1 MNGKAPMGGRNA
13 GKTPTKNQVKDQ
25 KMTGADR
32 IRVIRRLGGYM
43 LRYKGLILVIL
54 LFMIASNLFSLIG
67 PLLSGYAIDAIEPGI
82 GKVDFDSVFLYC
94 ALMLLFYIASAVLSY
109 FNATLMIKLS
119 QSITRTMRREVFDHL
134 TTLPVGYFDAN
145 QTGEIISHISYD
157 IDTVNASL
165 SNDLLQ
171 ICTSVITIVGS
182 LAMMISISP
191 LLLLVFCITVPMSI
205 LFTRYKA
212 KKVQPL
218 FRRRSAML
226 GTLNGYA
233 EEMLSGQKTIKAYHK
248 EDVIVDRFDGHN
260 KNAVDAY
267 YEADYQGCMIGP
279 SVNFIN
285 NLSLSLISMFGA
297 MLYMFGKVTLG
308 NVSTFIQYS
317 RKFSG
322 PINEMA
328 NIMAELQSACA
339 AAERVFR
346 LLDEAPEKPDDA
358 DAEVLT
364 DVKGGVKLDHV
375 RFGYTEEKVII
386 GDLSLDVAPGKMIAI
401 VGPTGAGK
409 TTIINLL
416 MRFYDPEAGTI
427 SVDGHDICH
436 VTRDSLR
443 AAYTMVLQDTW
454 LFHGTIFDNIAYG
467 KEGSTEEEVIAAAKA
482 AKIHSFIET
491 LPDGYNTVLTDDG
504 TGISKGQKQLL
515 TIARAMLADA
525 SMLILDEA
533 TSNVDSRTEIRIQEA
548 MVRLMEGRTC
558 FVIAHRL
565 STIKNADQ
573 ILVINGGTVTET
585 GTHEELM
592 QKEDGVYRR
601 LFRAQFEA

>member
-1 MNGKAPMGGRNA
+1 
-13 GKTPTKNQVKDQ
+13 
-25 KMTGADR
+25 MTGADR

-416 MRFYDPEAGTI
+416 MRFYDPQAGTI

-467 KEGSTEEEVIAAAKA
+467 KEGATEEEVIAAAKA

>member
-1 MNGKAPMGGRNA
+1 
-13 GKTPTKNQVKDQ
+13 
-25 KMTGADR
+25 MTGAQR

-43 LRYKGLILVIL
+43 LRYKPLIAVIL
-54 LFMIASNLFSLIG
+54 LLMFTSNILSLIG
-67 PLLSGYAIDAIEPGI
+67 PTLSGAAIDAIEPGE
-82 GKVDFDSVFLYC
+82 GAVDFPSVFFYC
-94 ALMLLFYIASAVLSY
+94 ALMLIFYVVSAVLSY
-109 FNATLMIKLS
+109 INATLMIRLS
-119 QSITRTMRREVFDHL
+119 QSITKTMRREVFEHL
-134 TTLPVGYFDAN
+134 TTLPVSYFDVN

-165 SNDLLQ
+165 SNDVIQ
-171 ICTSVITIVGS
+171 ICTSFITIIGS
-182 LAMMISISP
+182 LVMMVRISP

-226 GTLNGYA
+226 GALNGYA
-233 EEMLSGQKTIKAYHK
+233 EEMLSGQKTIKAYHR
-248 EDVIVDRFDGHN
+248 ESVIVDRFDGHN
-260 KNAVDAY
+260 NDAVNAY

-297 MLYMFGKVTLG
+297 MLYMFGRVTLG
-308 NVSTFIQYS
+308 NVSSFIQYS
-317 RKFSG
+317 RRFSG

-328 NIMAELQSACA
+328 NIFAELQSACA

-346 LLDEAPEKPDDA
+346 LLDEPSEKPDA
-358 DAEVLT
+358 ANARVLT
-364 DVKGGVKLDHV
+364 DVRGAVKLDHV
-375 RFGYTEEKVII
+375 RFGYTEDRVII

-416 MRFYDPEAGTI
+416 MRFYDPQSGTI
-427 SVDGHDICH
+427 SVDGHDICA

-454 LFHGTIFDNIAYG
+454 LFCGTIFDNIAYG
-467 KEGSTEEEVIAAAKA
+467 KEGATEEEVIAAAKA
-482 AKIHSFIET
+482 AKIHTFIES
-491 LPDGYNTVLTDDG
+491 LPDGYQTVLSDDG

-515 TIARAMLADA
+515 TIARAMLADV

-548 MVRLMEGRTC
+548 MVRLMQGRTC

-565 STIKNADQ
+565 STIQGADC
-573 ILVINGGTVTET
+573 ILVLDGGNVAEM
-585 GTHEELM
+585 GTHEELL
-592 QKEDGVYRR
+592 QKEDGIYSR
-601 LFRAQFEA
+601 LFRAQFQN

>member
-1 MNGKAPMGGRNA
+1 MNRGGPMKPGTKVPG
-13 GKTPTKNQVKDQ
+13 KNQVKDQ
-25 KMTGADR
+25 KMTGAQR

-43 LRYKGLILVIL
+43 LRYKALIVTIL
-54 LFMIASNLFSLIG
+54 LLMITANVLSLIG
-67 PLLSGYAIDAIEPGI
+67 PALSGYAIDAIEPGK
-82 GKVDFDSVFLYC
+82 GRVDFPAVTKYC
-94 ALMLLFYIASAVLSY
+94 ALMLIFYICSAVLSY
-109 FNATLMIKLS
+109 INATLMIKLS
-119 QSITRTMRREVFDHL
+119 QSITKTMRREVFEHL
-134 TTLPVGYFDAN
+134 TTLPVNYFDVN

-191 LLLLVFCITVPMSI
+191 LLLLVFCITVPMSV

-226 GTLNGYA
+226 GALNGYA
-233 EEMLSGQKTIKAYHK
+233 EEMLSGQKTIKAYNR
-248 EDVIVDRFDGHN
+248 ESVIVGRFDAHN
-260 KNAVDAY
+260 DNAVTAY

-297 MLYMFGKVTLG
+297 MLYMFGQVTLG

-317 RKFSG
+317 RRFSG

-346 LLDEAPEKPDDA
+346 LLDEKPEKPD
-358 DAEVLT
+358 AENAGVLT
-364 DVKGGVKLDHV
+364 DVRGAVTLDHV
-375 RFGYTEEKVII
+375 RFGYTEEKTII

-416 MRFYDPEAGTI
+416 MRFYDPQAGVI
-427 SVDGHDICH
+427 SVDGHDITA

-454 LFHGTIFDNIAYG
+454 LFCGTIFDNIAYG
-467 KEGSTEEEVIAAAKA
+467 KEGATEAEVIAAAKA
-482 AKIHSFIET
+482 AKIHSFIES
-491 LPDGYNTVLTDDG
+491 LPDGYNTVLSDDG

-533 TSNVDSRTEIRIQEA
+533 TSNVDSRTEIQIQEA
-548 MVRLMEGRTC
+548 MVRLMRGRTC

-565 STIKNADQ
+565 STVRDADC
-573 ILVINGGTVTET
+573 ILVLDGGNVAEM
-585 GTHEELM
+585 GTHEELL
-592 QKEDGVYRR
+592 QKEDGIYSR
-601 LFRAQFEA
+601 LFRAQFQN

>member
-1 MNGKAPMGGRNA
+1 MNRGGPMKPGTKVPG
-13 GKTPTKNQVKDQ
+13 KNQVNDQ
-25 KMTGADR
+25 KMTGAQR

-43 LRYKGLILVIL
+43 LRYKPLIAAIL
-54 LFMIASNLFSLIG
+54 FLMITSNVLSLIG
-67 PLLSGYAIDAIEPGI
+67 PTLSGAAIDAIEPGK
-82 GKVDFDSVFLYC
+82 GAVDFPSVFFYC
-94 ALMLLFYIASAVLSY
+94 ALMLIFYIVSAILSY
-109 FNATLMIKLS
+109 INATLMIRLS
-119 QSITRTMRREVFDHL
+119 QSITKTMRREVFEHL
-134 TTLPVGYFDAN
+134 TKLPVSYFDVN

-165 SNDLLQ
+165 SNDVIQ

-182 LAMMISISP
+182 LIMMVRISP

-233 EEMLSGQKTIKAYHK
+233 EEMLSGQKTIKAYHR
-248 EDVIVDRFDGHN
+248 ESVIVDRFDGHN
-260 KNAVDAY
+260 SNAVNAY

-297 MLYMFGKVTLG
+297 MLYMFGRVTLG
-308 NVSTFIQYS
+308 NVSSFIQYS
-317 RKFSG
+317 RRFSG

-328 NIMAELQSACA
+328 NIFAELQSACA

-346 LLDEAPEKPDDA
+346 LLDEPPEKPDA
-358 DAEVLT
+358 ASAKALT
-364 DVKGGVKLDHV
+364 DVHGAVTLDHV
-375 RFGYTEEKVII
+375 RFGYTEDRVII

-409 TTIINLL
+409 TPIINLL
-416 MRFYDPEAGTI
+416 MRFYDPQSGTI
-427 SVDGHDICH
+427 SVDGHNICD

-454 LFHGTIFDNIAYG
+454 LFCGTIFDNIAYG
-467 KEGSTEEEVIAAAKA
+467 KEGATEEEVIAAAKA
-482 AKIHSFIET
+482 AKIHTFIES
-491 LPDGYNTVLTDDG
+491 LPDGYQTVLSDDG

-515 TIARAMLADA
+515 TIARAMLADV

-548 MVRLMEGRTC
+548 MVRLMQGRTC

-565 STIKNADQ
+565 STIRGADC
-573 ILVINGGTVTET
+573 ILVLDGGNVAEM
-585 GTHEELM
+585 GTHDELL
-592 QKEDGVYRR
+592 KREDGIYSR
-601 LFRAQFEA
+601 LFRAQFQN

>member
-1 MNGKAPMGGRNA
+1 MNRGGPMKPGTKVPG
-13 GKTPTKNQVKDQ
+13 KNQVKDQ
-25 KMTGADR
+25 KMTGAQR

-43 LRYKGLILVIL
+43 LRYKPLIAAIL
-54 LFMIASNLFSLIG
+54 FLMITSNVLSLIG
-67 PLLSGYAIDAIEPGI
+67 PTLSGAAIDAIEPGK
-82 GKVDFDSVFLYC
+82 GAVDFPSVFFYC
-94 ALMLLFYIASAVLSY
+94 ALMLIFYIVSAILSY
-109 FNATLMIKLS
+109 INATLMIRLS
-119 QSITRTMRREVFDHL
+119 QSITKTMRREVFEHL
-134 TTLPVGYFDAN
+134 TKLPVSYFDVN

-165 SNDLLQ
+165 SNDVIQ

-182 LAMMISISP
+182 LIMMVRISP

-233 EEMLSGQKTIKAYHK
+233 EEMLSGQKTIKAYHR
-248 EDVIVDRFDGHN
+248 ESVIVDRFDGHN
-260 KNAVDAY
+260 SNAVNAY

-297 MLYMFGKVTLG
+297 MLYMFGRVTLG
-308 NVSTFIQYS
+308 NVSSFIQYS
-317 RKFSG
+317 RRFSG

-328 NIMAELQSACA
+328 NIFAEVQSACA

-346 LLDEAPEKPDDA
+346 LLDEPPEKPDA
-358 DAEVLT
+358 AGAKTLT
-364 DVKGGVKLDHV
+364 DVHGAVTLDHV
-375 RFGYTEEKVII
+375 RFGYTEDRVII

-416 MRFYDPEAGTI
+416 MRFYDPQSGTI
-427 SVDGHDICH
+427 SVDGHNICD

-454 LFHGTIFDNIAYG
+454 LFCGTIFDNIAYG
-467 KEGSTEEEVIAAAKA
+467 KEGATEEEVIAAAKA
-482 AKIHSFIET
+482 AKIHTFIES
-491 LPDGYNTVLTDDG
+491 LPDGYRTVLSDDG

-515 TIARAMLADA
+515 TIARAMLADV

-548 MVRLMEGRTC
+548 MVRLMQGRTC

-565 STIKNADQ
+565 STIRGADC
-573 ILVINGGTVTET
+573 ILVLDGGNVAEM
-585 GTHEELM
+585 GTHDELL
-592 QKEDGVYRR
+592 KREDGIYSR
-601 LFRAQFEA
+601 LFRAQFQN

>member
-1 MNGKAPMGGRNA
+1 MNRGGPMKPGTKVPG
-13 GKTPTKNQVKDQ
+13 KNQVKDQ
-25 KMTGADR
+25 KMTGAQR

-43 LRYKGLILVIL
+43 LRYKPLIAAIL
-54 LFMIASNLFSLIG
+54 FLMITSNVLSLIG
-67 PLLSGYAIDAIEPGI
+67 PTLSGAAIDAIEPGK
-82 GKVDFDSVFLYC
+82 GAVDFPSVFFYC
-94 ALMLLFYIASAVLSY
+94 ALMLIFYIVSAILSY
-109 FNATLMIKLS
+109 INATLMIRLS
-119 QSITRTMRREVFDHL
+119 QSITKTMRREVFEHL
-134 TTLPVGYFDAN
+134 TKLPVSYFDVN

-165 SNDLLQ
+165 SNDVIQ

-182 LAMMISISP
+182 LIMMVRISP

-233 EEMLSGQKTIKAYHK
+233 EEMLSGQKTIKAYHR
-248 EDVIVDRFDGHN
+248 ESVIVDRFDGHN
-260 KNAVDAY
+260 SNAVNAY

-297 MLYMFGKVTLG
+297 MLYMFGRVTLG
-308 NVSTFIQYS
+308 NVSSFIQYS
-317 RKFSG
+317 RRFSG

-328 NIMAELQSACA
+328 NIFAELQSACA

-346 LLDEAPEKPDDA
+346 LLDEPPEKPDA
-358 DAEVLT
+358 AGAKTLT
-364 DVKGGVKLDHV
+364 DVHGTVTLDHV
-375 RFGYTEEKVII
+375 RFGYTEDRVII

-416 MRFYDPEAGTI
+416 MRFYDPQSGTI
-427 SVDGHDICH
+427 SVDGHNICD

-454 LFHGTIFDNIAYG
+454 LFCGTIFDNIAYG
-467 KEGSTEEEVIAAAKA
+467 KEGATEEEVIAAAKA
-482 AKIHSFIET
+482 AKIHTFIES
-491 LPDGYNTVLTDDG
+491 LPDGYQTVLSDDG

-515 TIARAMLADA
+515 TIARAMLADV

-548 MVRLMEGRTC
+548 MVRLMQGRTC

-565 STIKNADQ
+565 STIRGADC
-573 ILVINGGTVTET
+573 ILVLDGGNVAEM
-585 GTHEELM
+585 GTHDELL
-592 QKEDGVYRR
+592 KREDGIYSR
-601 LFRAQFEA
+601 LFRAQFQN

>member
-1 MNGKAPMGGRNA
+1 MNRGMA
-13 GKTPTKNQVKDQ
+13 GMAKPTKTPGKNQVKDQ
-25 KMTGADR
+25 KMTSGDR
-32 IRVIRRLGGYM
+32 IRVIRRLSGY
-43 LRYKGLILVIL
+43 LFRYKGLIAVIFV
-54 LFMIASNLFSLIG
+54 FMIASNLFALIG
-67 PLLSGYAIDAIEPGI
+67 PRLSGFAIDAIEPGK
-82 GKVDFDSVFLYC
+82 GQVDFAAVTKYC
-94 ALMLLFYIASAVLSY
+94 ILMLVFYIAAAILSY
-109 FNATLMIKLS
+109 VNAILMIQLS
-119 QSITRTMRREVFDHL
+119 QRITKTMRREVFEHL
-134 TTLPVGYFDAN
+134 TTLPISYFDKN

-165 SNDLLQ
+165 SNDVLQ

-182 LAMMISISP
+182 LVMMISISP

-226 GTLNGYA
+226 GALNGYA
-233 EEMLSGQKTIKAYHK
+233 EEMLSGQKTIKAYHR
-248 EDVIVDRFDGHN
+248 EAVIIDRFDTHN
-260 KNAVDAY
+260 RNAVDAY

-297 MLYMFGKVTLG
+297 MLYMFGRVTLG

-328 NIMAELQSACA
+328 NIMADLQSACA
-339 AAERVFR
+339 AAERIFR
-346 LLDEAPEKPDDA
+346 LLDEPSETPDVPEA
-358 DAEVLT
+358 DTLSNVRGAVA
-364 DVKGGVKLDHV
+364 LDHV
-375 RFGYTEEKVII
+375 RFGYTEDKVII
-386 GDLSLDVAPGKMIAI
+386 GDLSLDVSPGKTIAI

-416 MRFYDPEAGTI
+416 MRFYDPQRGSI
-427 SVDGHDICH
+427 SVDGYEIKN

-467 KEGSTEEEVIAAAKA
+467 KEGATEEEVVAAAKA
-482 AKIHSFIET
+482 AKIHSFIES
-491 LPDGYNTVLTDDG
+491 LPDGYQTVLSDDG

-533 TSNVDSRTEIRIQEA
+533 TSNVDSRTEIAIQEA
-548 MVRLMEGRTC
+548 MYRLMEGRTC

-573 ILVINGGTVTET
+573 ILVLNGGSVTET
-585 GTHEELM
+585 GTHDELM
-592 QKEDGVYRR
+592 AKPDGAYRR
-601 LFRAQFEA
+601 LFRAQFEL

>member
-1 MNGKAPMGGRNA
+1 MNRGGPMKPGTKVPG
-13 GKTPTKNQVKDQ
+13 KNQVKDQ
-25 KMTGADR
+25 KMTGAQR

-43 LRYKGLILVIL
+43 LRYKPLIAAIL
-54 LFMIASNLFSLIG
+54 FLMITSNVLSLIG
-67 PLLSGYAIDAIEPGI
+67 PTLSGAAIDAIEPGK
-82 GKVDFDSVFLYC
+82 GAVDFPSVFFYC
-94 ALMLLFYIASAVLSY
+94 ALMLIFYIVSAILSY
-109 FNATLMIKLS
+109 INATLMIRLS
-119 QSITRTMRREVFDHL
+119 QSITKTMRREVFEHL
-134 TTLPVGYFDAN
+134 TKLPVSYFDVN

-165 SNDLLQ
+165 SNDVIQ

-182 LAMMISISP
+182 LIMMVRISP

-233 EEMLSGQKTIKAYHK
+233 EEMLSGQKTIKAYHR
-248 EDVIVDRFDGHN
+248 ESVIVDRFDGHN
-260 KNAVDAY
+260 SNAVNAY

-297 MLYMFGKVTLG
+297 MLYMFGRVTLG
-308 NVSTFIQYS
+308 NVSSFIQYS
-317 RKFSG
+317 RRFSG

-328 NIMAELQSACA
+328 NIFAELQSACA

-346 LLDEAPEKPDDA
+346 LLDEPPEKPDA
-358 DAEVLT
+358 AGAKTLT
-364 DVKGGVKLDHV
+364 DVHGTVTLDHV
-375 RFGYTEEKVII
+375 RFGYTEDRVII

-416 MRFYDPEAGTI
+416 MRFYDPQSGTI
-427 SVDGHDICH
+427 SVDGHNICD

-454 LFHGTIFDNIAYG
+454 LFCGTIFDNIAYG
-467 KEGSTEEEVIAAAKA
+467 KEGATEEEVIAAAKA
-482 AKIHSFIET
+482 AKIHTFIES
-491 LPDGYNTVLTDDG
+491 LPDGYRTVLSDDG

-515 TIARAMLADA
+515 TIARAMLADV

-548 MVRLMEGRTC
+548 MVRLMQGRTC

-565 STIKNADQ
+565 STIRGADC
-573 ILVINGGTVTET
+573 ILVLDGGNVAEM
-585 GTHEELM
+585 GTHDELL
-592 QKEDGVYRR
+592 KREDGIYSR
-601 LFRAQFEA
+601 LFRAQFQN

>member
-1 MNGKAPMGGRNA
+1 MNRGGPVKTGAKAP
-13 GKTPTKNQVKDQ
+13 GKTPVKDQ
-25 KMTGADR
+25 AMTGAQR

-43 LRYKGLILVIL
+43 LRYKPLIAMIL
-54 LFMIASNLFSLIG
+54 FLMMTANILSLIG
-67 PLLSGYAIDAIEPGI
+67 PTLSGAAIDAIEPGK
-82 GKVDFDSVFLYC
+82 GAVDFPSVFLYC
-94 ALMLLFYIASAVLSY
+94 ALMLVFYVVSAILSY
-109 FNATLMIKLS
+109 INATLMIRLS
-119 QSITRTMRREVFDHL
+119 QRITKTMRREVFEHL
-134 TTLPVGYFDAN
+134 TTLPVSYFDVN

-165 SNDLLQ
+165 SNDVIQ

-182 LAMMISISP
+182 LIMMVSISP

-233 EEMLSGQKTIKAYHK
+233 EEMLSGQKTIKAYHR
-248 EDVIVDRFDGHN
+248 EAVIVDRFDGHN
-260 KNAVDAY
+260 NNAVNAY

-297 MLYMFGKVTLG
+297 MLYMFGSVTLG
-308 NVSTFIQYS
+308 NVSSFIQYS
-317 RKFSG
+317 RRFSG

-328 NIMAELQSACA
+328 NIFAELQSACA

-346 LLDEAPEKPDDA
+346 LLDEPSEKPDIPDA
-358 DAEVLT
+358 KVLT
-364 DVKGGVKLDHV
+364 DVRGEVRLDHV
-375 RFGYTEEKVII
+375 RFGYTEERTII

-416 MRFYDPEAGTI
+416 MRFYDPQSGTI
-427 SVDGHDICH
+427 SVDGHDICT

-454 LFHGTIFDNIAYG
+454 LFCGTIFDNIAYG
-467 KEGSTEEEVIAAAKA
+467 KEGATEEEVTAAAKA
-482 AKIHSFIET
+482 AKIHTFIES
-491 LPDGYNTVLTDDG
+491 LPDGYNTVLSDDG

-515 TIARAMLADA
+515 TIARAMLADV

-533 TSNVDSRTEIRIQEA
+533 TSNVDSRTEIQIQEA

-565 STIKNADQ
+565 STIRNADC
-573 ILVINGGTVTET
+573 ILVLSGGNVAEM
-585 GTHEELM
+585 GMHDELL
-592 QKEDGVYRR
+592 QKEDGIYSK
-601 LFRAQFEA
+601 LFQAQFSN

>member
-1 MNGKAPMGGRNA
+1 MNRGGPMKPGGKAPG
-13 GKTPTKNQVKDQ
+13 KNQVKDQ
-25 KMTGADR
+25 KMTGAQR

-43 LRYKGLILVIL
+43 LHYKPLIAAILVL
-54 LFMIASNLFSLIG
+54 MITSNTLSLVG
-67 PLLSGYAIDAIEPGI
+67 PTLSGAAIDAIEPGR
-82 GKVDFDSVFLYC
+82 GAVDFPAVFRYC
-94 ALMLLFYIASAVLSY
+94 ALMLLFYITSAILSY
-109 FNATLMIKLS
+109 INATLMIRLS
-119 QSITRTMRREVFDHL
+119 QSITKTMRREVFEHL
-134 TTLPVGYFDAN
+134 TTLPVSYFDVN

-165 SNDLLQ
+165 SNDVIQ
-171 ICTSVITIVGS
+171 VCTSIITILGS
-182 LAMMISISP
+182 LLMMVRISP

-212 KKVQPL
+212 RKVQPL

-233 EEMLSGQKTIKAYHK
+233 EEMLSGQKTIKAYHR
-248 EDVIVDRFDGHN
+248 ESVIVDRFDGHN
-260 KNAVDAY
+260 ANAVNAY

-297 MLYMFGKVTLG
+297 MLYMFGRVTLG
-308 NVSTFIQYS
+308 NVTSFIQYS
-317 RKFSG
+317 RRFSG

-328 NIMAELQSACA
+328 NIFAELQSACA

-346 LLDEAPEKPDDA
+346 LLDEPSEKPDA
-358 DAEVLT
+358 AGAETLT
-364 DVKGGVKLDHV
+364 DVHGAVTLDHV
-375 RFGYTEEKVII
+375 RFGYTEDRVII

-416 MRFYDPEAGTI
+416 MRFYDPQSGTI
-427 SVDGHDICH
+427 SVDGHNICD

-454 LFHGTIFDNIAYG
+454 LFCGTIFDNIAYG
-467 KEGSTEEEVIAAAKA
+467 KEGATEEEVIAAAKA
-482 AKIHSFIET
+482 AKIHTFIES
-491 LPDGYNTVLTDDG
+491 LPDGYQTVLSDDG

-515 TIARAMLADA
+515 TIARAMLADV

-548 MVRLMEGRTC
+548 MVRLMQGRTC

-565 STIKNADQ
+565 STIRDADC
-573 ILVINGGTVTET
+573 ILVLDGGNVAEM
-585 GTHEELM
+585 GTHDELL
-592 QKEDGVYRR
+592 QKEDGIYSK
-601 LFRAQFEA
+601 LFQAQFSN

>member
-416 MRFYDPEAGTI
+416 MRFYDPQAGTI

-467 KEGSTEEEVIAAAKA
+467 KEGATEEEVIAAAKA

>member
-1 MNGKAPMGGRNA
+1 MNRGGPA
-13 GKTPTKNQVKDQ
+13 KPGVTKVPGKNQVRDQ
-25 KMTGADR
+25 AMTGAQR

-43 LRYKGLILVIL
+43 LRYKPLIALILLLMMTSNIL
-54 LFMIASNLFSLIG
+54 SLIG
-67 PLLSGYAIDAIEPGI
+67 PTLSGAAIDAIEPGK
-82 GKVDFDSVFLYC
+82 GKVDFPSVFLYC
-94 ALMLLFYIASAVLSY
+94 GLMLVFYVVSAVLSY
-109 FNATLMIKLS
+109 INATLMIRLS
-119 QSITRTMRREVFDHL
+119 QRITKTMRREVFEHL
-134 TTLPVGYFDAN
+134 TTLPVNYFDVN

-165 SNDLLQ
+165 SNDVIQ
-171 ICTSVITIVGS
+171 ICTSIITIVGS
-182 LAMMISISP
+182 LIMMVRISP

-212 KKVQPL
+212 KKIQPL

-233 EEMLSGQKTIKAYHK
+233 EEMLSGQKTIKAYNR
-248 EDVIVDRFDGHN
+248 EAVIVDRFDTHN
-260 KNAVDAY
+260 ANAVNAY

-297 MLYMFGKVTLG
+297 MLYMFGRVSLG
-308 NVSTFIQYS
+308 NVSSFIQYS
-317 RKFSG
+317 RRFSG

-328 NIMAELQSACA
+328 NIFAELQSACA

-346 LLDEAPEKPDDA
+346 LLDEPSEKPDEPDA
-358 DAEVLT
+358 AVLT
-364 DVKGGVKLDHV
+364 DVRGAVTLDHV
-375 RFGYTEEKVII
+375 RFGYTEDRIII

-409 TTIINLL
+409 TTIINLM
-416 MRFYDPEAGTI
+416 MRFYDPQAGTI
-427 SVDGHDICH
+427 SVDGHNICH

-443 AAYTMVLQDTW
+443 AAYTMVLQETW
-454 LFHGTIFDNIAYG
+454 LFCGTIFDNIAYG
-467 KEGSTEEEVIAAAKA
+467 KEGATEEEVIAAAKA
-482 AKIHSFIET
+482 AKIHTFIES
-491 LPDGYNTVLTDDG
+491 LPDGYNTVLSDDG

-515 TIARAMLADA
+515 TIARAMLADV

-548 MVRLMEGRTC
+548 MVRLMQGRTC

-565 STIKNADQ
+565 STIKGADC
-573 ILVINGGTVTET
+573 ILVLDGGNVAEM
-585 GTHEELM
+585 GTHEELL
-592 QKEDGVYRR
+592 QKEDGIYSK
-601 LFRAQFEA
+601 LFQAQFSN